1 MLFSE
6 VLALEMVDTAGGDIK
21 SKVLQ
26 LRLSQSFHLLSQL
39 SSLEITW
46 DTKELKVQNQEFI
59 NIEQRVVQDI
69 KAAIIIRT

>member
-6 VLALEMVDTAGGDIK
+6 VLALEVVDTAGGDIK